1 MDAVCSPAAR
11 LGVTLFSQE
20 DHKELTFCRKKK
32 KILKM
37 AERRTIFRF
46 AIDTEHVAFLGGIK
60 TLAFKFSSRLSGSE
74 RLCSFAVPLA
84 QSPLSTKWADLVLLP
99 CKQ

>member
-1 MDAVCSPAAR
+1 M
-11 LGVTLFSQE
+11 QE
-20 DHKELTFCRKKK
+20 KKKK

-99 CKQ
+99 YKQ

>member
-1 MDAVCSPAAR
+1 MDAACSPAAR

-32 KILKM
+32 KNILKM

-46 AIDTEHVAFLGGIK
+46 AIDTEQIAFLGGIK

-74 RLCSFAVPLA
+74 RQCSFAEPLA
-84 QSPLSTKWADLVLLP
+84 QSPP
-99 CKQ
+99 